1 MYFYFSVLPP
11 GRDIPQDTPWRPH
24 GDYLQEAV
32 TGVPPFDP
40 LSMTITA
47 MDYQNPADGES
58 GITQPV
64 PKNELVQRQK
74 QKRRGD
80 ETWFDCNFRGMPMFF
95 ELLTNMF

>member
-1 MYFYFSVLPP
+1 MLFYFSVLPP

-32 TGVPPFDP
+32 TGAPPFDP
-40 LSMTITA
+40 SSMF
-47 MDYQNPADGES
+47 MDYQNPADGET

-80 ETWFDCNFRGMPMFF
+80 ETWFDCNFRGMFF
-95 ELLTNMF
+95 VSF